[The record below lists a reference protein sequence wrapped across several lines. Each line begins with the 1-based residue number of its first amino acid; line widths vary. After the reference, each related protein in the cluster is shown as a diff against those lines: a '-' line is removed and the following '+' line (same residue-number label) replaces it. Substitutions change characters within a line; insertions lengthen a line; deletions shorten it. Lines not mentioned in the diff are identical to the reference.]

1 MSPDPTVTTLLRHA
15 TALITG
21 WRSRPVP
28 RAAWH
33 RADDLLLQ
41 AALLDE
47 KRAMPVWAW
56 LTEEYEIWL
65 EAHLHGTPITT
76 HAHRRISGM

>member
-1 MSPDPTVTTLLRHA
+1 MTTPAPVTNLIRHA

-21 WRSRPVP
+21 WRTRPVP
-28 RAAWH
+28 RKVWH

-47 KRAMPVWAW
+47 AATLPTWAW
-56 LTEEYEIWL
+56 LTEEYEAWAGEEEKIP
-65 EAHLHGTPITT
+65 A
-76 HAHRRISGM
+76 

>member
-1 MSPDPTVTTLLRHA
+1 MTTPAPVTNLIRHA
-15 TALITG
+15 TALIIG
-21 WRSRPVP
+21 WRTRPVP

-47 KRAMPVWAW
+47 AATLPTWEC
-56 LTEEYEIWL
+56 LTEEYEAWAGEEEKIP
-65 EAHLHGTPITT
+65 A
-76 HAHRRISGM
+76 